1 MCASS
6 PLVSPRLFGS
16 VILALRFSSIAFR
29 MTCLCPVAAVEEL
42 LRLRR
47 AQDFAHRFLFSS
59 LSAPHPPISVSAFSG
74 LIRWM
79 FRRAGIAAPPGSTR
93 VTSVSG
99 AIAGGVCVDDALRA
113 GDWTCVQ
120 TFFRLYLRPSGS
132 SGRQ

>member
-1 MCASS
+1 
-6 PLVSPRLFGS
+6 
-16 VILALRFSSIAFR
+16 

-74 LIRWM
+74 LIRWVL
-79 FRRAGIAAPPGSTR
+79 RRANVLAPPGSTR
-93 VTSVSG
+93 ASSISG

-113 GDWTCVQ
+113 GDWTSVQ
-120 TFFRLYLRPSGS
+120 TFYRHYLRPSGS